1 METMRIPFQLIWVV
15 VAICVLPSLLN
26 LLGVDFASPKHPF
39 EVPAVVGMSPR
50 AFVEAMQYTLS
61 GSFLHTILECSAFC
75 IALSIV
81 ILSLIHFSLKR
92 DAVTLIIGVA
102 MFCAGC
108 MDTFHA
114 LAADRLSQ
122 GIADSQNLIPL
133 TWAVCR
139 LFNALILLGGAGI
152 FLATKPGKW
161 KGGAGF
167 VAIASV
173 SFAVASYTIVYF
185 CTHSAIPATIFP
197 NAIVTRPWDVPP
209 LLLFIFAGIFVFPR
223 FYNAYPSRFS
233 LALAISMI
241 PQIASQLHMAFG
253 STALFDNHFN
263 IAHFLKIIAYL
274 VPFIGL
280 SSDYIH
286 TLREEAL
293 TVDKL
298 EATQK
303 ILLDKTKQLELIN
316 LELQKQ
322 IAERQQVEEEL
333 HRSNVELER
342 RVEERTAEIRQ
353 TNDLLLLEVSE
364 RKQSENRYREKSQE
378 LKKTLLDLQK
388 TQAQLIQTEKI
399 SSLGQLVAGVAHE
412 INNPINFIHGNINYA
427 CDYANSLLYLLHL
440 YQQQYPPTP
449 EIDQEIEASDL
460 DFIIEDLPKLL
471 KSMHLGIER
480 IREIVQSLRS
490 FSRVDQAEMKP
501 VDIHEGIDSTLL
513 ILQYRLKA
521 IAGGP
526 TITVTKEYSDLPL
539 VECYAGQL
547 NQVFMNLLSNAI
559 DALEESVAKEEIFC
573 LLPSIKISTAVEDEK
588 LAVIRIA
595 DNGPGMTEEVRSHL
609 FDAFFTTKPVGKGTG
624 LGLSI
629 SYQIVVEKHSGSMEC
644 ISAPGEGAEFVIK
657 IPISQ
662 NKISQL

>member
-1 METMRIPFQLIWVV
+1 MQTIRIPFQLIWAV
-15 VAICVLPSLLN
+15 VALCVLPSLLN
-26 LLGVDFASPKHPF
+26 LFGVDFASPKHPF
-39 EVPAVVGMSPR
+39 EVPAAVGMSPR
-50 AFVEAMQYTLS
+50 EFVEAMHYTLS
-61 GSFLHTILECSAFC
+61 GSFLHTILEWSSFC

-92 DAVTLIIGVA
+92 DAVTLMIGVA

-114 LAADRLSQ
+114 LAADRLIE
-122 GIADSQNLIPL
+122 GMVDNHNLIPL
-133 TWAVCR
+133 TWAICR
-139 LFNALILLGGAGI
+139 IFNALILLGGAGI
-152 FLATKPGKW
+152 FLVTKPGKW
-161 KGGAGF
+161 KGGLGF
-167 VAIASV
+167 VAIASL
-173 SFAVASYTIVYF
+173 SFAVAFYAIVYL
-185 CTHSAIPATIFP
+185 CTHSAIPTTIFP
-197 NAIVTRPWDVPP
+197 NAIVTRPWDVAP

-223 FYNAYPSRFS
+223 FCDAYPSLFS
-233 LALAISMI
+233 QALTISVI
-241 PQIASQLHMAFG
+241 PQIATQLHMAFG

-263 IAHFLKIIAYL
+263 IAHFLKLIAYL
-274 VPFIGL
+274 IPFIGL
-280 SSDYIH
+280 SFEYIH
-286 TLREEAL
+286 ILREESL

-364 RKQSENRYREKSQE
+364 RKQGENRYREKSQE

-388 TQAQLIQTEKI
+388 TQAQLIHTEKI

-427 CDYANSLLYLLHL
+427 CEYANSLLYLLRL

-449 EIDQEIEASDL
+449 EIDKEIEASDL

-471 KSMHLGIER
+471 NSMHLGVER

-526 TITVTKEYSDLPL
+526 MITVSKEYGDLPL

-559 DALEESVAKEEIFC
+559 DAVEESVAKEEISC
-573 LLPSIKISTAVEDEK
+573 LLPSIKISTAVEDENQ
-588 LAVIRIA
+588 AVIRIA

-609 FDAFFTTKPVGKGTG
+609 FDAFFTTKPIGKGTG

-629 SYQIVVEKHSGSMEC
+629 SYQIVVEKHGGSMEC
-644 ISAPGEGAEFVIK
+644 ISAPAQGAEFVIK
-657 IPISQ
+657 IPIRQ
-662 NKISQL
+662 NRI

>member
-26 LLGVDFASPKHPF
+26 LLGVDFASPKHPL
-39 EVPAVVGMSPR
+39 EVPAAVGMSPH

-61 GSFLHTILECSAFC
+61 GSFLHTILEWSAFC

-92 DAVTLIIGVA
+92 DAVTLMIGVA

-108 MDTFHA
+108 MDIFHA
-114 LAADRLSQ
+114 LAADRLSM

-133 TWAVCR
+133 TWAICR

-173 SFAVASYTIVYF
+173 SFAVASYIVVYF

-209 LLLFIFAGIFVFPR
+209 LLLFIFASIFVFPR
-223 FYNAYPSRFS
+223 FYNAHPSRFS

-241 PQIASQLHMAFG
+241 PQIAIQLHMAFG

-263 IAHFLKIIAYL
+263 IAHFIKIIAYL

-280 SSDYIH
+280 SSEYIH
-286 TLREEAL
+286 TLREETL

-303 ILLDKTKQLELIN
+303 ILLEKTKQLELIN

-333 HRSNVELER
+333 HCSNVELER

-378 LKKTLLDLQK
+378 LKATLLDLQK

-427 CDYANSLLYLLHL
+427 CDYTNSLLYLLHL

-449 EIDQEIEASDL
+449 EITQEIEASDL
-460 DFIIEDLPKLL
+460 DFILGDLPKLL

-490 FSRVDQAEMKP
+490 FSRADQAEMKP

-521 IAGGP
+521 IAGGSM
-526 TITVTKEYSDLPL
+526 ITVSKEYSYLPL
-539 VECYAGQL
+539 IECYAGQL

-559 DALEESVAKEEIFC
+559 DALEESVAKEEISC
-573 LLPSIKISTAVEDEK
+573 LFPTIKISTAVEDENQ
-588 LAVIRIA
+588 AVIRIA

-662 NKISQL
+662 NKI

>member
-1 METMRIPFQLIWVV
+1 MRIPFQLIWVV

-26 LLGVDFASPKHPF
+26 LLGVDFASQKHPF
-39 EVPAVVGMSPR
+39 EVPGTVGRSPR
-50 AFVEAMQYTLS
+50 ELIEAMHYTLS
-61 GSFLHTILECSAFC
+61 GSFLHTLLEWSAFC
-75 IALSIV
+75 IAISIL

-92 DAVTLIIGVA
+92 DAVMLMIGMA
-102 MFCAGC
+102 IFGAGC

-114 LAADRLSQ
+114 LAADRLIE
-122 GIADSQNLIPL
+122 GMADSQNLIPL
-133 TWAVCR
+133 TWAISR

-152 FLATKPGKW
+152 FLVTKPGKW
-161 KGGAGF
+161 QGGAAF
-167 VAIASV
+167 VAIASLSLV
-173 SFAVASYTIVYF
+173 IASYTIIYL
-185 CTHSAIPATIFP
+185 CTHSVIPTTVFP
-197 NAIVTRPWDVPP
+197 SIVTRPWDIPP
-209 LLLFIFAGIFVFPR
+209 LLFFIFAGFFVFPR
-223 FYNAYPSRFS
+223 FYDAYPSHFS
-233 LALAISMI
+233 LALAISVI
-241 PQIASQLHMAFG
+241 PQIAAQCHMAFG

-263 IAHFLKIIAYL
+263 IAHFLRNIAYIIPL
-274 VPFIGL
+274 IGL
-280 SSDYIH
+280 NSEYIH
-286 TLREEAL
+286 TVREEAL

-333 HRSNVELER
+333 HRSNIELER

-353 TNDLLLLEVSE
+353 TNDLLLIEVAE
-364 RKQSENRYREKSQE
+364 RKQGENRYREKSQE
-378 LKKTLLDLQK
+378 LKNTLLDLQK

-412 INNPINFIHGNINYA
+412 INNPINFVHGNINYA
-427 CDYANSLLYLLHL
+427 CEYVNSLLYLLHL
-440 YQQQYPPTP
+440 YRKQYPPTP
-449 EIDQEIEASDL
+449 EIEEEIEASDL

-471 KSMHLGIER
+471 KSMHLGVER

-490 FSRVDQAEMKP
+490 FSRADQAEMKP

-526 TITVTKEYSDLPL
+526 MITVSKEYGNLPL

-559 DALEESVAKEEIFC
+559 DAVEESVAKEKISC
-573 LLPSIKISTAVEDEK
+573 LLPTIKISTAVEDENK
-588 LAVIRIA
+588 AVIRIA
-595 DNGPGMTEEVRSHL
+595 DNGPGMTEDVCSHL

-629 SYQIVVEKHSGSMEC
+629 SYQIVVEKHGGSMEC
-644 ISAPGEGAEFVIK
+644 VSAPGQGAEFVIK
-657 IPISQ
+657 IPIWQ
-662 NKISQL
+662 NKI